1 MHERA
6 VQLGL
11 LALLVTANAGLAFEN
26 AATATSRP
34 ATRSA
39 QPARESKQRHASK
52 RPKPPSLPCGNLLAF
67 QVLMD
72 REGFSSG
79 QIDGQSGPNFQHAL
93 AAFQTARNVPATG
106 QPDCATWQALN
117 GDSAAD
123 IVAKY
128 EITNDDVNARYQTQ
142 IPKELVE
149 QAKLPDLGYTSMLE
163 RLAER
168 FHTSPALL
176 KRLNAGA
183 SFVAGATI
191 SVPGVQPFDAAAKP
205 AADAAAG
212 DVTVVVARD
221 DSSLRAIRGDGS
233 LVFFAPVTTG
243 SEHDP
248 LPPGDWTVKGV
259 QWRPPFHYNPDL
271 FWDAKPEDTKAT
283 IKPGPNNPVGVVWID
298 LSLEHYGLHGTPAP
312 EQVGHTASHGCVR
325 LTNWDAARVASLV
338 KPGTVVQFR

>member
-11 LALLVTANAGLAFEN
+11 LALLVTANAGLASDT
-26 AATATSRP
+26 AATSPP
-34 ATRSA
+34 AIRSA
-39 QPARESKQRHASK
+39 QPAKAPKQHRTAK
-52 RPKPPSLPCGNLLAF
+52 LAPRPSLPCGNLLGF

-79 QIDGQSGPNFQHAL
+79 QIDGQAGPNFQHAL
-93 AAFQTARNVPATG
+93 TAFQTARNVPATG
-106 QPDCATWQALN
+106 EPDCATWQALN
-117 GDSAAD
+117 GDNAAD

-128 EITNDDVNARYQTQ
+128 EITNDDLNAQYQSQ
-142 IPKELVE
+142 IPTELLE
-149 QAKLPDLGYTSMLE
+149 QAKLPNLGYTSMLE

-168 FHTSPALL
+168 FHTSPVLL
-176 KRLNAGA
+176 KRLNARTA
-183 SFVAGATI
+183 LVAGATI
-191 SVPGVQPFDAAAKP
+191 SVPGVKPFEAASKP

-212 DVTVVVARD
+212 DVTIVVARD

-233 LVFFAPVTTG
+233 VIFFAPVTTG

-248 LPPGDWTVKGV
+248 LPSGDWTVKGV
-259 QWRPPFHYNPDL
+259 QWGPPFHYNPDL
-271 FWDAKPEDTKAT
+271 FWDAKPGDTKAT

-325 LTNWDAARVASLV
+325 LTNWDAARVASMV

>member
-1 MHERA
+1 MHERT
-6 VQLGL
+6 VQLGF
-11 LALLVTANAGLAFEN
+11 ALLLIANAGLISDN
-26 AATATSRP
+26 AAAAASRP
-34 ATRSA
+34 ATRPA
-39 QPARESKQRHASK
+39 QPAGAPKQHRAPK
-52 RPKPPSLPCGNLLAF
+52 RPQAASLPCGDLLGF

-93 AAFQTARNVPATG
+93 AAFQAARNIPASG

-117 GDSAAD
+117 GDSATE

-128 EITNDDVNARYQTQ
+128 EVTKDDVDAQYQAQ
-142 IPKELVE
+142 IPRDLVE
-149 QAKLPDLGYTSMLE
+149 QAKLPELGYTSMLE
-163 RLAER
+163 RLSER

-176 KRLNAGA
+176 RRLNERTPIAAGT
-183 SFVAGATI
+183 TI
-191 SVPGVQPFDAAAKP
+191 SVPGVKPFDPASKP
-205 AADAAAG
+205 AADSAAG
-212 DVTVVVARD
+212 DVSIVVTRD

-233 LVFFAPVTTG
+233 VILFAPVTTG

-248 LPPGDWTVKGV
+248 LPAGDWTVKGV
-259 QWRPPFHYNPDL
+259 QWHPPFHYNPDL

-283 IKPGPNNPVGVVWID
+283 IKPGPNNPVGVVWIA

-312 EQVGHTASHGCVR
+312 ELVGHTASHGCVR

-338 KPGTVVQFR
+338 KSGTMVQFR

>member
-11 LALLVTANAGLAFEN
+11 ALLLTANAGPVSNN
-26 AATATSRP
+26 ATAATSRT

-39 QPARESKQRHASK
+39 QPASAPKQHRTAK
-52 RPKPPSLPCGNLLAF
+52 RLRPASLPCGDLLGF

-72 REGFSSG
+72 RGGFSSG

-93 AAFQTARNVPATG
+93 AAFQAARNIPASG

-117 GDSAAD
+117 GDSATD

-128 EITNDDVNARYQTQ
+128 EVTKDDVDAQYQTQ
-142 IPKELVE
+142 IPNDLVE
-149 QAKLPDLGYTSMLE
+149 QAKLPDLGYTSVWE
-163 RLAER
+163 RLSER

-176 KRLNAGA
+176 RRLNARTPIA
-183 SFVAGATI
+183 AGATI
-191 SVPGVQPFDAAAKP
+191 SVPGVQPFDAASRP
-205 AADAAAG
+205 APDSAAG
-212 DVTVVVARD
+212 DVSIVVARD

-233 LVFFAPVTTG
+233 VILFAPVTTG

-248 LPPGDWTVKGV
+248 LPTGDWTVKGV

-283 IKPGPNNPVGVVWID
+283 IKPGPNNPVGVVWIA
-298 LSLEHYGLHGTPAP
+298 LSLDHYGLHGTPAP
-312 EQVGHTASHGCVR
+312 ELVGHTASHGCVR

-338 KPGTVVQFR
+338 KPGTMVQFR

>member
-11 LALLVTANAGLAFEN
+11 LALLLTANAGLAADN
-26 AATATSRP
+26 AAASRAT
-34 ATRSA
+34 TRAA
-39 QPARESKQRHASK
+39 QPARAPKQHRT
-52 RPKPPSLPCGNLLAF
+52 PKPPQPATLPCGNRPGF

-93 AAFQTARNVPATG
+93 TAFQSARNIPASG

-117 GDSAAD
+117 GDSATD
-123 IVAKY
+123 IVATY
-128 EITNDDVNARYQTQ
+128 EVTNDDVDAQYQTQ
-142 IPKELVE
+142 IPSDLLE

-163 RLAER
+163 RLSER

-176 KRLNAGA
+176 RRLNARTPI
-183 SFVAGATI
+183 VAGATI
-191 SVPGVQPFDAAAKP
+191 SVPGVQPFDAASKP
-205 AADAAAG
+205 PPDSAAG
-212 DVTVVVARD
+212 DVSIVVARD

-233 LVFFAPVTTG
+233 VILFAPVTTG

-248 LPPGDWTVKGV
+248 LPTGDWTVKGV
-259 QWRPPFHYNPDL
+259 QWRPPFQYNPDL

-283 IKPGPNNPVGVVWID
+283 IKPGPNNPVGVV
-298 LSLEHYGLHGTPAP
+298 
-312 EQVGHTASHGCVR
+312 
-325 LTNWDAARVASLV
+325 
-338 KPGTVVQFR
+338 

>member
-11 LALLVTANAGLAFEN
+11 ALLLTANAGPVSNN
-26 AATATSRP
+26 ATAATSRT

-39 QPARESKQRHASK
+39 QPASAPKQHRTAK
-52 RPKPPSLPCGNLLAF
+52 RLRPASLPCGDLLGF

-79 QIDGQSGPNFQHAL
+79 QIDGQSGPNFLHAL
-93 AAFQTARNVPATG
+93 AAFQAARNIPASG

-117 GDSAAD
+117 GDSATE
-123 IVAKY
+123 ILAKY
-128 EITNDDVNARYQTQ
+128 EVTKDDVDAQYQAP
-142 IPKELVE
+142 IPSDLVE
-149 QAKLPDLGYTSMLE
+149 QAKLADLGYTSMLE
-163 RLAER
+163 RLSER

-176 KRLNAGA
+176 RRLNARTPIT
-183 SFVAGATI
+183 AGATV
-191 SVPGVQPFDAAAKP
+191 SVPGVQPFDAASRP
-205 AADAAAG
+205 APDSAAG
-212 DVTVVVARD
+212 DVSIVVARD

-233 LVFFAPVTTG
+233 VILFAPVTTG

-248 LPPGDWTVKGV
+248 LPTGDWTVKGV

-283 IKPGPNNPVGVVWID
+283 IKPGPNNPVGVVWIA
-298 LSLEHYGLHGTPAP
+298 LSLDHYGLHGTPAP
-312 EQVGHTASHGCVR
+312 ELVGHTASHGCVR

-338 KPGTVVQFR
+338 KPGTMVQFR